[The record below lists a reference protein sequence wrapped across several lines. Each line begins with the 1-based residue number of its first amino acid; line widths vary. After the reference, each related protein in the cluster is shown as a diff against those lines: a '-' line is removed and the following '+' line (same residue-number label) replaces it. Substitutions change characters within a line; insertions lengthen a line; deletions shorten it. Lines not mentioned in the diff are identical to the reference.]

1 MEQGNTKKSKQHV
14 QIHVDHYSTIKPND
28 LLVLA
33 NIKRHM
39 NKKTRMCNPSM
50 QLIAKQ
56 SGFTI
61 PTVSSSIKRLELAK
75 EIIIHRST
83 NKANIYEFPL
93 NAEFEM
99 YSFEF
104 LDNPALSKDEKAYL
118 IGFQSCAVKNKA
130 GFMGTTYT
138 NEQIGKMINMSERK
152 IKSLNK
158 SLRQKGIFSEITCM
172 SRNEAG
178 FNKVMKTIDMKMI
191 GQAII
196 LMNDKIEQHS
206 IDIEQNKSEIRENKA
221 EIEEIKAQ
229 LEEVIKLNRLYV
241 RENNRLQAE
250 LEKLKEKN
258 EERTINFIL

>member
-1 MEQGNTKKSKQHV
+1 MKKDNTKKSKQHV

-39 NKKTRMCNPSM
+39 NKNTRMCNPSM
-50 QLIAKQ
+50 QLIATQ
-56 SGFTI
+56 SGFTM
-61 PTVSSSIKRLELAK
+61 PTISSSIKRLELAN
-75 EIIIHRST
+75 EIIIHRSV
-83 NKANIYEFPL
+83 NKANVYEFPL

-104 LDNPALSKDEKAYL
+104 LDNPALTKDEKAYL

-158 SLRQKGIFSEITCM
+158 SLRQKGIFSEITCL

-196 LMNDKIEQHS
+196 LINDKV
-206 IDIEQNKSEIRENKA
+206 EQNSVDIAQNKA

-229 LEEVIKLNRLYV
+229 LEEVIKLNKLYI
-241 RENNRLQAE
+241 RENNRLQMKIE
-250 LEKLKEKN
+250 QLENEKEKR
-258 EERTINFIL
+258 EISFSL